1 MRYPLFLIMTI
12 LLTYFGYSYDY
23 HSNKEILLSNSSGE
37 LFSQHNTSEVN
48 NNSKITFSKGRV
60 SLPWWM
66 LVGFLLLSIMVL
78 FLFWLALPEKTAK
91 NEDKSLGQFPE
102 SETVDNPILTVQTL
116 PRDNLDT
123 IPELITQLR
132 EIESQQRR
140 EVIWELARRGDSR
153 AVKPL
158 VDLMLEANSYER
170 SLILEALSEIS
181 TKTLKPM
188 NHALILFLQDENPQ
202 VRKNAIRDLTKLYEL
217 INQILPII
225 YHALEDNDPEVREVA
240 KWALTQ
246 FTPPQ
251 TSLGNLPTNPP
262 TIDSDLNL

>member
-12 LLTYFGYSYDY
+12 LLTYFGCSYDY
-23 HSNKEILLSNSSGE
+23 YSNKAILLSNSSGE
-37 LFSQHNTSEVN
+37 LFSQDNTSQVDDN
-48 NNSKITFSKGRV
+48 NKITFSKGRV

-66 LVGFLLLSIMVL
+66 LVGFLLLGIMVL
-78 FLFWLALPEKTAK
+78 LLFWSALPEKTTK
-91 NEDKSLGQFPE
+91 NKGQSLGQFPE

-132 EIESQQRR
+132 EIDYQQRR

-188 NHALILFLQDENPQ
+188 NHALVLFLQDENPQ

-217 INQILPII
+217 INQIRPII
-225 YHALEDNDPEVREVA
+225 YHALDDNDPEVREVA

-246 FTPPQ
+246 FNPQ
-251 TSLGNLPTNPP
+251 QISLGNIPIKPP
-262 TIDSDLNL
+262 AIDTDLNL